1 MKSNQKRTR
10 PGVGAYLVAAFMV
23 VLYGS
28 PLVFLLLGSG
38 QDAGTLPSVSP
49 TSLVDFGLGNYIDY
63 FVVYGNAPTL
73 FNSFQIALGTTAVI
87 MSLGLPAAYW
97 LSRLPPL
104 WSSVLLL
111 IIVFLQ
117 MIPQASVVIPLYR
130 VLALWGLVGDRLGV
144 IVALGGTLLPWAL
157 LLLGPYFRA
166 IPRELNEA
174 AAVDGAGGFRQFWSI
189 VLPLTR
195 NGGITIALLTFMVCW
210 GDFIYS
216 INFLTKSSM
225 YPASAAIVGYVNAYS
240 VDWPGLMAASVITAV
255 PILIIFLVF
264 QRRLTQGLS
273 AGAVKG

>member
-1 MKSNQKRTR
+1 MKSNQKRHK
-10 PGVGAYLVAAFMV
+10 PGVGAYLVAVFMV

-38 QDAGTLPSVSP
+38 QAAGTLPTVSP
-49 TSLVDFGLGNYIDY
+49 TSLIDFGLGNYIDY
-63 FVVYGNAPTL
+63 FLVYGNAPTL
-73 FNSFQIALGTTAVI
+73 WNSFQTALGTTLVI
-87 MSLGLPAAYW
+87 MAFGLPAAYW
-97 LSRLPPL
+97 LSRLSPI
-104 WSSVLLL
+104 WSSALLL

-130 VLALWGLVGDRLGV
+130 VLALWGLIGDRLGV
-144 IVALGGTLLPWAL
+144 IVALAGTLLPWAL

-166 IPRELNEA
+166 IPRELSEA

-195 NGGITIALLTFMVCW
+195 NGAITVTLLTFMVTW
-210 GDFIYS
+210 GDFVYS
-216 INFLTKSSM
+216 INFLTKSDM

-240 VDWPGLMAASVITAV
+240 VDWPGLMAASVITAI
-255 PILIIFLVF
+255 PILIIFLIF